1 MENKLAFIRTSVE
14 KLVQSPAVPVKGV
27 EGGSPFSVGRISAG
41 GCAMDFPIDGISQAN
56 VGVDGAENAA
66 DKEASSVA
74 MPRPQQSPYDGDLL
88 GWPVGMSDGT
98 GSEQSGLHDDR
109 FDEDYWEPVG
119 RPRTLADQFENMSTD
134 RMNRLFFHNSMMGIG
149 AGLPKLPWEEGVF
162 AQIFGTADPFGLP
175 VESDYTPMPA
185 FPVFKTPTTMDQ
197 ASETSAAAAS
207 YGIPKFAKHVKA
219 LCDTDYKQAL
229 DLKWARALAC
239 WLTIL
244 ESSRFESNVGK
255 YAVAKLSDW
264 G

>member
-1 MENKLAFIRTSVE
+1 
-14 KLVQSPAVPVKGV
+14 
-27 EGGSPFSVGRISAG
+27 
-41 GCAMDFPIDGISQAN
+41 MDFPIDGISQAN
-56 VGVDGAENAA
+56 VGADGAENAA

-74 MPRPQQSPYDGDLL
+74 VSRPQQSPYDGDLL

-109 FDEDYWEPVG
+109 FDEDYWEPLG
-119 RPRTLADQFENMSTD
+119 CPRTLADQFENMSTD
-134 RMNRLFFHNSMMGIG
+134 RMNRLFFHNSMMSIG
-149 AGLPKLPWEEGVF
+149 AELPKLPWEEGVF

-175 VESDYTPMPA
+175 AESDYTPMPA
-185 FPVFKTPTTMDQ
+185 FPVFKTLTTMDQ

-229 DLKWARALAC
+229 DLKWVRALAC